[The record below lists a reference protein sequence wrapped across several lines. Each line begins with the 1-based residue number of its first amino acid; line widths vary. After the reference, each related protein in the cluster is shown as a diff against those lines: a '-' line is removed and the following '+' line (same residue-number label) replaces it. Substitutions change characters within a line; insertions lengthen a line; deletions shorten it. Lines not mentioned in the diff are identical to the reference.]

1 MKGDNEMEGTDDYIY
16 YFQDLLTFIAKNGTY
31 TTENKSYFLGVLK
44 GIENNLTKEENNIIK
59 ELLK

>member
-1 MKGDNEMEGTDDYIY
+1 MEGTDDYIY
-16 YFQDLLTFIAKNGTY
+16 SFQDLLLFIAKNGTY